1 MRWSEHE
8 MTGVRGCDVVHLV
21 DLTPVLGLLL
31 HEPLVDGGHDFV
43 ELLAGGG
50 VRGGTSRDRT

>member
-1 MRWSEHE
+1 MGWGEHE
-8 MTGVRGCDVVHLV
+8 MAGGRGSDAVHLV

-43 ELLAGGG
+43 ELLAVGG